1 MVNTIHE
8 LRQITLTFG
17 ELSYDVRYTDSLG
30 LCQRTALEEGQ
41 SFFQFVLIK
50 GILHTP
56 NVKGYSRAF
65 IYEVASYI
73 HQHET
78 MYLAERPIYCYIKR
92 MNGETHVS

>member
-1 MVNTIHE
+1 MVNKIHE
-8 LRQITLTFG
+8 LRQISLAFG

-30 LCQRTALEEGQ
+30 LCQRTILEEGQ
-41 SFFQFVLIK
+41 SFFQFESVK
-50 GILHTP
+50 GILHIP
-56 NVKGYSRAF
+56 IVEGYSRAL

-78 MYLAERPIYCYIKR
+78 MNLAERPIYCYIKR